1 MNFAVKQVN
10 QQRNRMLNICDAE
23 LVGKTVRQSDL
34 EIKITKSYY
43 GDRIVDEKEAESLL
57 RTSSIINM
65 VGKRTIDLSI
75 KMGVGTA
82 KGVKEIEGIPFLIV
96 FKFWKYNDY

>member
-1 MNFAVKQVN
+1 
-10 QQRNRMLNICDAE
+10 MLNICDAE

-34 EIKITKSYY
+34 EITITKSYY

-65 VGKRTIDLSI
+65 VGKKTIDLSI
-75 KMGVGTA
+75 KIGIGSA

-96 FKFWKYNDY
+96 FKF

>member
-10 QQRNRMLNICDAE
+10 QKQNRMLNICDAE

-34 EIKITKSYY
+34 EITITKSYY

-65 VGKRTIDLSI
+65 VGKKTIDLSI
-75 KMGVGTA
+75 KLGIGSA
-82 KGVKEIEGIPFLIV
+82 KGVKEIEGVPFLIV
-96 FKFWKYNDY
+96 FKF

>member
-34 EIKITKSYY
+34 EVTITKSYY

-65 VGKRTIDLSI
+65 VGKKTIDLSI
-75 KMGVGTA
+75 KMGIGSA

-96 FKFWKYNDY
+96 FKF

>member
-34 EIKITKSYY
+34 EIRITKSYY
-43 GDRIVDEKEAESLL
+43 GDRVVDEKEAESLL

-65 VGKRTIDLSI
+65 VGRKTIDLSI
-75 KMGVGTA
+75 KLGIGSA

-96 FKFWKYNDY
+96 FKF